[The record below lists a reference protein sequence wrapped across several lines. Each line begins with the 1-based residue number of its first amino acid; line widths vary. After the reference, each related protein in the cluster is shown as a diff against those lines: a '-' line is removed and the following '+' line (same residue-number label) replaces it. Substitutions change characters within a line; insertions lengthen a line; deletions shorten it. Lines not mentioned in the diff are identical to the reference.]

1 MAYSNI
7 KDGIKQIAPSF
18 SLTEGATIYPPNG
31 TVRDFSEPQTY
42 IVTSQDGLW
51 QKEYKV
57 FVDTT
62 NVKPQFSFEHWRI
75 KEGTNGKKW
84 YEFYEITDAGQ
95 EQPIWATANPVYAII
110 GSDDPFTH
118 PTVSYDK
125 GYIGKGV
132 KLETKTT
139 GAFGNGRSAYCRR
152 KSFHRFIRYANSY
165 T

>member
-75 KEGTNGKKW
+75 KEGTNGK
-84 YEFYEITDAGQ
+84 
-95 EQPIWATANPVYAII
+95 
-110 GSDDPFTH
+110 
-118 PTVSYDK
+118 
-125 GYIGKGV
+125 
-132 KLETKTT
+132 
-139 GAFGNGRSAYCRR
+139 NGMNFM
-152 KSFHRFIRYANSY
+152 K
-165 T
+165 